1 MKDEIKKKKKEYFKE
16 VRANEPSKK
25 DGRKEYWKEARA
37 EWKKTEEEI
46 RNKHVS
52 RIDSGADPDSVL
64 KSKANDKTI
73 SSSVKDK
80 ATNIS
85 QEVNTEGETIVL
97 PVKQDNVGTN
107 AGSAKNN
114 QGGTIKAE
122 NMNDRAVLA
131 TKIQL
136 NAF

>member
-1 MKDEIKKKKKEYFKE
+1 M
-16 VRANEPSKK
+16 
-25 DGRKEYWKEARA
+25 
-37 EWKKTEEEI
+37 
-46 RNKHVS
+46 
-52 RIDSGADPDSVL
+52 
-64 KSKANDKTI
+64 KSKANDKTV

-97 PVKQDNVGTN
+97 PVKQDNVGPN
-107 AGSAKNN
+107 GGSAKNN